1 MAVLSNMIDR
11 GHEQVVYFNDPKV
24 GLKAIVAIHDTT
36 LGPSL
41 GGCRMWD
48 YKNEEEALIDV
59 LRLSKGMTYKAAI
72 AGLKLG
78 GGKSVIIGNSK
89 TDKSEDLFESFGNFV
104 ENLNGK
110 YITAEDVGTTE
121 RDMEIVRTKT
131 EYVTGLS
138 KQNGGGG
145 DPSPVTAYGTYIG
158 IKASAS
164 YRLNVSS
171 LSGLK
176 IIVQGIGSV
185 GEALISYLCN
195 DGADVYINDIDL
207 EKLNDVSKKYNVK
220 IVGLNDLYDFNA
232 DIYAPCA
239 LGATVNDL
247 TINKFKCSIIAGAA
261 NNVLLNPEKHG
272 LELKNR
278 GILFA
283 PDYVINAGGLINVAN
298 EIEGYDEVKVKNDTE
313 KIYDTLLNIYNI
325 SEEKDISTSKASS
338 QLAMQIIA
346 EKNESKFLEFNYD
359 K

>member
-1 MAVLSNMIDR
+1 MSVIKNMVNR
-11 GHEQVVYFNDPKV
+11 GHEQVVYFNDPRV

-48 YKNEEEALIDV
+48 YENEEEALIDV

-72 AGLKLG
+72 AGLELG
-78 GGKSVIIGNSK
+78 GGKSVILGNSK
-89 TDKSEDLFESFGNFV
+89 KDKTPELFESFGEFV
-104 ENLNGK
+104 DSLSGK

-121 RDMEIVRTKT
+121 QDMELVRTKT
-131 EYVTGLS
+131 KYVTGVS
-138 KQNGGGG
+138 KEHGGGG
-145 DPSPVTAYGTYIG
+145 DPSPMTAYGTYIG
-158 IKASAS
+158 IKASVK
-164 YRLNVSS
+164 YKLNISS

-176 IIVQGIGSV
+176 IIVQGVGSV
-185 GEALISYLCN
+185 GESLEGHLCN

-207 EKLNDVSKKYNVK
+207 DKVDAVVEKYNVNT
-220 IVGLNDLYDFNA
+220 INIENLYDFNA

-261 NNVLLNPEKHG
+261 NNILLNPVDHG
-272 LELKNR
+272 LQLRDR

-298 EIEGYDEVKVKNDTE
+298 EIKGYDEDKVRNDTE
-313 KIYDTLLNIYNI
+313 KIYDTLLNIYKI
-325 SEEKDISTSKASS
+325 SDQEGISTSQASS
-338 QLAMQIIA
+338 KLAEQIIA
-346 EKNESKFLEFNYD
+346 DKNKLKFSSI
-359 K
+359 